1 LVFVAAST
9 DVVIGDPDAQHVLI
23 RPLSRR
29 HPGLFDHR
37 DANWIECEFR
47 IAAGPF
53 RGDIRADLRSEEL
66 STFLDELQALASTR
80 EGLAGLT
87 PMEGQF
93 AMTLAGDGRERV
105 QASGEV
111 VSEANR
117 LQFRFELDAAILP
130 SVCEALARVLS
141 AFPVVAAPEV

>member
-1 LVFVAAST
+1 MGAST

-37 DANWIECEFR
+37 DANWIECECR
-47 IAAGPF
+47 IVAGPF

-66 STFLDELQALASTR
+66 STFLDELQALANTR

-87 PMEGQF
+87 PMEGHF
-93 AMTLAGDGRERV
+93 AMTLAGDGRERI

-117 LQFRFELDAAILP
+117 LQFRFELEAALLP
-130 SVCEALARVLS
+130 SLCESLEHVLS
-141 AFPVVAAPEV
+141 AYPVVAAPEI